1 MPITTWADWMDGQNS
16 GERRP
21 FMWRDSNN
29 NPLQSWAVRWPTNF
43 TGPQGTPSTPSTAVA
58 PDNTNALAVVP
69 SPSAAD
75 QWLAACEI
83 GIGNANRR
91 ITGGMVLCDVLS
103 VQGGLSG
110 TVASPTAQSTNLPTA
125 ALTRYT
131 DGDGVMM
138 GLAIYGAVGGTATT
152 ATVSYTDGVN
162 GAGRTSTDIVFGG
175 SNANTQGMVL
185 ILIPQAGDRNPVSV
199 ESVTLAATTGTAGN
213 FGVVLFKPIAFLNE
227 IGGTNSQRE
236 PYKNFIEGA
245 SSVSPETTGC
255 LVPFFFGTGGTTGV
269 CMVGGHVTYI
279 QG

>member
-16 GERRP
+16 GGRRP
-21 FMWRDSNN
+21 FMWQHGNN
-29 NPLQSWAVRWPTNF
+29 NPFSTWAPRWPLHF
-43 TGPQGTPSTPSTAVA
+43 TGPLGVPSAPSTAVA
-58 PDNTNALAVVP
+58 PDNTSTLAVVP

-91 ITGGMVLCDVLS
+91 LVAGALLCDVLS

-131 DGDGVMM
+131 DGDGVMI
-138 GLAIYGAVGGTATT
+138 GLVIYADVGSTT
-152 ATVSYTDGVN
+152 TTVAVSYTDGVN
-162 GAGRTSTDIVFGG
+162 GAGRTTLDIAIG
-175 SNANTQGMVL
+175 SSAARTQGVL
-185 ILIPQAGDRNPVSV
+185 LICPPQAGDRNPVSV
-199 ESVTLAATTGTAGN
+199 ESVTLANTTGTTGN
-213 FGVVLFKPIAFLNE
+213 FGVVLFKPIAFLDE

-245 SSVSPETTGC
+245 SSVSPETDGC
-255 LVPFFFGTGGTTGV
+255 LVPFFFGSGGTTGS

>member
-16 GERRP
+16 GGRRP
-21 FMWRDSNN
+21 FMWQHGNN
-29 NPLQSWAVRWPTNF
+29 NPFSVWAPRWPLHF
-43 TGPQGTPSTPSTAVA
+43 TGPLGVPSTPSTAVA
-58 PDNTNALAVVP
+58 PDNTSTLAVVP

-75 QWLAACEI
+75 MWLAASEV

-91 ITGGMVLCDVLS
+91 LSSMLVLCDILS

-110 TVASPTAQSTNLPTA
+110 TVTTAQTTNLPTA

-138 GLAIYGAVGGTATT
+138 GLVIYTDVGSTT
-152 ATVSYTDGVN
+152 TSVSLSYTDGVN
-162 GAGRTSTDIVFGG
+162 GAGRTTIDTVIG
-175 SNANTQGMVL
+175 SSVARTQGVL
-185 ILIPQAGDRNPVSV
+185 LICPPQAGDRNPVSV

-245 SSVSPETTGC
+245 SSVSPETDAC
-255 LVPFFFGTGGTTGV
+255 LVPIFAGVGGNTGG